1 MNEVVPLSTRAALA
15 TRTAAVSAWEWF
27 TDLGVGAWLLGGGV
41 VAVLVLVI
49 AVIQGRSGSQVS
61 PCDRA
66 SSYVVTMESSRHR
79 LSTRKAAA
87 MRRLAPPLNALAK
100 QAFGDDP
107 GALRALAQVAAGAQA
122 GHPLNAQTVVDRYH
136 TACVGEP

>member
-41 VAVLVLVI
+41 VAVLILVL
-49 AVIQGRSGSQVS
+49 AVIQGRSGPQPS

-66 SSYVVTMESSRHR
+66 SSYVVTMENSHHR
-79 LSTRKAAA
+79 LSPGKAAA
-87 MRRLAPPLNALAK
+87 MRRLAPRLNALAQ

-107 GALRALAQVAAGAQA
+107 GALHALAQVAAGAQA
-122 GHPLNAQTVVDRYH
+122 GHPLDAQAVVGRYDA
-136 TACVGEP
+136 ACIG